1 MSYQYGKAKQVSVI
15 THYQVVAQ
23 KKQLQK
29 KLKAATAQVRELQ
42 ASNLRLDRRINHL
55 SAMCKKEKARADE
68 LEARANKYED
78 KYTRL
83 IEQFGKEKQL

>member
-1 MSYQYGKAKQVSVI
+1 MSYQYGKAKQVSIV

-55 SAMCKKEKARADE
+55 SAMCKKEKARAD
-68 LEARANKYED
+68 KYEA

-83 IEQFGKEKQL
+83 VEQFGKEKGK